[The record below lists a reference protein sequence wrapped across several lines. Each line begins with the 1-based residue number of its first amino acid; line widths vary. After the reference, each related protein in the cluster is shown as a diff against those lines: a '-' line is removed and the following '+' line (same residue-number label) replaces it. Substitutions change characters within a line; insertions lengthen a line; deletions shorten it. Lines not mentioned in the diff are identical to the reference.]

1 MRLSRKP
8 VILALPF
15 HGKACRS
22 GLVRRMNVSLEKKRP
37 DCQQSAIRLWHN
49 AGGTALAPFSITTG
63 MGFSRPSVFC
73 LSESDMTK
81 KNHLQTTAGIARKL
95 LPALVAAAA
104 FGAALP
110 AQAADAVVLYTADGL
125 ENLYKDVLP
134 AFEKKEG
141 VKVNIVTAGSGE
153 VVNRATIEKDSP
165 KADVIV
171 TLPPFIQQA
180 GQAGLLQPY
189 KSVNYT
195 HVPAIAKASDDS
207 WATFVNNYFSFA
219 INPEVVKTQPKT
231 FADLLHP
238 DYAGKVAYSNPAT
251 AGDGMAVIILTT
263 SLMGEDKAFD
273 YLKKLEQ
280 SAKFHTKGTGYLDVL
295 LSRNEIAVANGD
307 LQMDLDDAANGG
319 LSLKPI
325 FLAAEPGGQ
334 PTTFQLPYAIGLIKN
349 GPNQAQGKKLI
360 DYLMSTEVQSKVP
373 DIFGIPARTDV
384 ALSGK
389 NGTAVKQAIAGV
401 KLIPVDWN
409 QVMSKKADWTARWK
423 SDVIGNSGKQ
433 LEVVKPK

>member
-1 MRLSRKP
+1 
-8 VILALPF
+8 
-15 HGKACRS
+15 
-22 GLVRRMNVSLEKKRP
+22 MNHRNSHR
-37 DCQQSAIRLWHN
+37 
-49 AGGTALAPFSITTG
+49 AGF
-63 MGFSRPSVFC
+63 
-73 LSESDMTK
+73 
-81 KNHLQTTAGIARKL
+81 ARKL
-95 LPALVAAAA
+95 LPALAAALMLEG
-104 FGAALP
+104 FALS
-110 AQAADAVVLYTADGL
+110 AHAADAVVLYTADGL
-125 ENLYKDVLP
+125 ENLYRDVLP

-153 VVNRATIEKDSP
+153 VVNRANVEKDSP

-180 GQAGLLQPY
+180 QQNGLLQPY
-189 KSVNYT
+189 QSVNYKN
-195 HVPAIAKASDDS
+195 VPAMAKAADGS

-219 INPEVVKTQPKT
+219 INPDVVKNQPKT
-231 FADLLHP
+231 FADLLQP
-238 DYAGKVAYSNPAT
+238 DYSGKVAYSNPAT

-295 LSRNEIAVANGD
+295 LSRNEISVANGD

-325 FLAAEPGGQ
+325 FLAAEPGAR

-349 GPNQAQGKKLI
+349 GPNQAEGKKLI
-360 DYLMSTEVQSKVP
+360 DYLMSTQVQSKVP
-373 DIFGIPARTDV
+373 DTFGIPGRTDV
-384 ALSGK
+384 ALTGK
-389 NGTAVKQAIAGV
+389 NGEAVKEAIAGV

-409 QVMSKKADWTARWK
+409 QVMAKKADWATRWK
-423 SDVIGNSGKQ
+423 NEVIGSSGKQ
-433 LEVVKPK
+433 LEVVKPQ

>member
-1 MRLSRKP
+1 MR
-8 VILALPF
+8 
-15 HGKACRS
+15 
-22 GLVRRMNVSLEKKRP
+22 
-37 DCQQSAIRLWHN
+37 
-49 AGGTALAPFSITTG
+49 T
-63 MGFSRPSVFC
+63 
-73 LSESDMTK
+73 
-81 KNHLQTTAGIARKL
+81 NHLHATGGIVRKL
-95 LPALVAAAA
+95 LPTLVAAAA
-104 FGAALP
+104 FGGVTLSAH
-110 AQAADAVVLYTADGL
+110 AADAVVLYTADGL

-153 VVNRATIEKDSP
+153 VVNRATIEKDAP
-165 KADVIV
+165 KADVLV

-180 GQAGLLQPY
+180 AQTGLLQNYQSINY
-189 KSVNYT
+189 KN
-195 HVPAIAKASDDS
+195 VPAIAKASDGA

-219 INPEVVKTQPKT
+219 INPDVVKNQPKT

-238 DYAGKVAYSNPAT
+238 DYTGKIAYSNPAT

-295 LSRNEIAVANGD
+295 LSRNEISVANGD

-319 LSLKPI
+319 LTLKPI
-325 FLAAEPGGQ
+325 FLAAEAGAQ

-349 GPNQAQGKKLI
+349 GPNTAGGKKLI
-360 DYLMSTEVQSKVP
+360 DYLMSKEVQSKVP

-384 ALSGK
+384 PLTGK
-389 NGTAVKQAIAGV
+389 NGAAVKQAISGV

-409 QVMSKKADWTARWK
+409 HVMSKKADWTARWK
-423 SDVIGNSGKQ
+423 NDVIGNSDKQ

>member
-1 MRLSRKP
+1 MIKTNHH
-8 VILALPF
+8 A
-15 HGKACRS
+15 
-22 GLVRRMNVSLEKKRP
+22 
-37 DCQQSAIRLWHN
+37 
-49 AGGTALAPFSITTG
+49 TARI
-63 MGFSRPSVFC
+63 V
-73 LSESDMTK
+73 
-81 KNHLQTTAGIARKL
+81 RKL
-95 LPALVAAAA
+95 LPALAAAA
-104 FGAALP
+104 LFEGIALP
-110 AQAADAVVLYTADGL
+110 AHAADAVVLYTADGL

-134 AFEKKEG
+134 GFEKQEG

-153 VVNRATIEKDSP
+153 VVNRATVEKDSP

-180 GQAGLLQPY
+180 QQGGLLEPY
-189 KSVNYT
+189 QSVNYKN
-195 HVPAIAKASDDS
+195 VPAIAKASDGS

-219 INPEVVKTQPKT
+219 INPEVVKTEPKT

-319 LSLKPI
+319 LTLKPI
-325 FLAAEPGGQ
+325 FLAVKPGGQ

-349 GPNQAQGKKLI
+349 GPNQAEGKKLI

-373 DIFGIPARTDV
+373 DIFGIPGRTDV
-384 ALSGK
+384 PLTGK
-389 NGTAVKQAIAGV
+389 NGEAVKQAIAGV
-401 KLIPVDWN
+401 KLVPVDWN
-409 QVMSKKADWTARWK
+409 HVMEKKADWTARWK
-423 SDVIGNSGKQ
+423 NEVIGNSSKQ
-433 LEVVKPK
+433 LEVVKPAQ

>member
-1 MRLSRKP
+1 
-8 VILALPF
+8 
-15 HGKACRS
+15 
-22 GLVRRMNVSLEKKRP
+22 
-37 DCQQSAIRLWHN
+37 
-49 AGGTALAPFSITTG
+49 
-63 MGFSRPSVFC
+63 
-73 LSESDMTK
+73 MTK
-81 KNHLQTTAGIARKL
+81 TNSLHATAGLARKL
-95 LPALVAAAA
+95 LPALIAAAA
-104 FGAALP
+104 FGGTAMQAH
-110 AQAADAVVLYTADGL
+110 AADAVVLYTADGL

-153 VVNRATIEKDSP
+153 VVNRATIEKDQP

-180 GQAGLLQPY
+180 DQAGLLQAYQSANY
-189 KSVNYT
+189 KN
-195 HVPAIAKASDDS
+195 VPAIAKAPNGS

-219 INPEVVKTQPKT
+219 INPDVTKNQPKT

-273 YLKKLEQ
+273 YLKKLEE

-295 LSRNEIAVANGD
+295 LSRNEIAFANGD

-325 FLAAEPGGQ
+325 FLAAKAGDK

-349 GPNQAQGKKLI
+349 GPNQAEGKKLI
-360 DYLMSTEVQSKVP
+360 DYLMSTDVQAKVP
-373 DIFGIPARTDV
+373 DIFGIPGRTDV
-384 ALSGK
+384 PLAGK
-389 NGTAVKQAIAGV
+389 NGEAVKQAIAGV

-409 QVMSKKADWTARWK
+409 QVMAKKADWTARWK
-423 SDVIGNSGKQ
+423 SDVIGSSGKQ
-433 LEVVKPK
+433 IEVVKPK

>member
-1 MRLSRKP
+1 MKKTDHL
-8 VILALPF
+8 
-15 HGKACRS
+15 RS
-22 GLVRRMNVSLEKKRP
+22 
-37 DCQQSAIRLWHN
+37 
-49 AGGTALAPFSITTG
+49 TG
-63 MGFSRPSVFC
+63 R
-73 LSESDMTK
+73 
-81 KNHLQTTAGIARKL
+81 IARKL

-104 FGAALP
+104 FGGAMSAHAAG
-110 AQAADAVVLYTADGL
+110 AVVLYTADGL

-134 AFEKKEG
+134 AFEKQEG

-153 VVNRATIEKDSP
+153 VVNRATVEKDAP

-180 GQAGLLQPY
+180 AQAGLLQNY
-189 KSVNYT
+189 ESVNYKN
-195 HVPAIAKASDDS
+195 VPAIAKASDGA

-219 INPEVVKTQPKT
+219 INPEVVKNQPKT

-238 DYAGKVAYSNPAT
+238 DYSGKVAYSNPAT

-360 DYLMSTEVQSKVP
+360 DYLMSTEVQAKVP
-373 DIFGIPARTDV
+373 DIFGIPGRTDV
-384 ALSGK
+384 PLAGK
-389 NGTAVKQAIAGV
+389 NGTAVKQAISGV
-401 KLIPVDWN
+401 KLISVDWN

-423 SDVIGNSGKQ
+423 NDVIGNSGKQ

>member
-1 MRLSRKP
+1 
-8 VILALPF
+8 
-15 HGKACRS
+15 
-22 GLVRRMNVSLEKKRP
+22 MNHTNIHR
-37 DCQQSAIRLWHN
+37 
-49 AGGTALAPFSITTG
+49 AGF
-63 MGFSRPSVFC
+63 
-73 LSESDMTK
+73 
-81 KNHLQTTAGIARKL
+81 ARKL
-95 LPALVAAAA
+95 LPMAAAA
-104 FGAALP
+104 ALLGAAMS
-110 AQAADAVVLYTADGL
+110 AHAADAVVLYTADGL
-125 ENLYKDVLP
+125 ENLYRDVLP
-134 AFEKKEG
+134 AFEKQEG

-153 VVNRATIEKDSP
+153 VVNRANVEKDSP

-180 GQAGLLQPY
+180 QQSGLLQPY
-189 KSVNYT
+189 QSVNYKN
-195 HVPAIAKASDDS
+195 VPAIAKAPDGS

-295 LSRNEIAVANGD
+295 LSRNEISVANGD

-325 FLAAEPGGQ
+325 FLAAEAGGH

-349 GPNQAQGKKLI
+349 GPNQAEGKKLI
-360 DYLMSTEVQSKVP
+360 DYLMSTQVQSKVP

-384 ALSGK
+384 ALTGK
-389 NGTAVKQAIAGV
+389 NGEAVKQAIQGV

-409 QVMSKKADWTARWK
+409 QVMAKKADWTARWK
-423 SDVIGNSGKQ
+423 NEVIGSSGKQ
-433 LEVVKPK
+433 TEVVKPQ

>member
-1 MRLSRKP
+1 MNHRNSHRAGFARK
-8 VILALPF
+8 ALPM
-15 HGKACRS
+15 
-22 GLVRRMNVSLEKKRP
+22 L
-37 DCQQSAIRLWHN
+37 
-49 AGGTALAPFSITTG
+49 
-63 MGFSRPSVFC
+63 
-73 LSESDMTK
+73 
-81 KNHLQTTAGIARKL
+81 
-95 LPALVAAAA
+95 AAAA
-104 FGAALP
+104 MLQGVALSAHAAG
-110 AQAADAVVLYTADGL
+110 AVVLYTADGL
-125 ENLYKDVLP
+125 ENLYRDVLP
-134 AFEKKEG
+134 AFEKQEG

-153 VVNRATIEKDSP
+153 VVNRANVEKDAP

-180 GQAGLLQPY
+180 QQSGLLQPY
-189 KSVNYT
+189 QSVNYKN
-195 HVPAIAKASDDS
+195 VPAIAKATDGS

-238 DYAGKVAYSNPAT
+238 DYSGKVAYSNPAT

-295 LSRNEIAVANGD
+295 LSRNEISVANGD

-325 FLAAEPGGQ
+325 FLAADANSH

-349 GPNQAQGKKLI
+349 GPNQAAGKKLI
-360 DYLMSTEVQSKVP
+360 DYLMSTDVQAKVP
-373 DIFGIPARTDV
+373 DIFGIPGRTDV
-384 ALSGK
+384 ALTGK
-389 NGTAVKQAIAGV
+389 NGEVVKQAIQGV

-409 QVMSKKADWTARWK
+409 QVMAKKAGWTSRWK
-423 SDVIGNSGKQ
+423 NEVIGSSGKQ
-433 LEVVKPK
+433 VEVVKPQ

>member
-1 MRLSRKP
+1 MNHTK
-8 VILALPF
+8 F
-15 HGKACRS
+15 HR
-22 GLVRRMNVSLEKKRP
+22 
-37 DCQQSAIRLWHN
+37 
-49 AGGTALAPFSITTG
+49 AGF
-63 MGFSRPSVFC
+63 
-73 LSESDMTK
+73 
-81 KNHLQTTAGIARKL
+81 ARKL
-95 LPALVAAAA
+95 LPMAAAA
-104 FGAALP
+104 ALLGAAMS
-110 AQAADAVVLYTADGL
+110 AHAADAVVLYTADGL

-153 VVNRATIEKDSP
+153 VVNRANVEKDSP

-180 GQAGLLQPY
+180 QQSGLLQPY
-189 KSVNYT
+189 QSVNYKN
-195 HVPAIAKASDDS
+195 VPAIAKATDGS

-219 INPEVVKTQPKT
+219 INPDVVKTQPKT

-238 DYAGKVAYSNPAT
+238 DYTGKVAYSNPAT

-295 LSRNEIAVANGD
+295 LSRNEISVANGD

-325 FLAAEPGGQ
+325 FLAAEPGGH

-349 GPNQAQGKKLI
+349 GPNQAEGKKLI
-360 DYLMSTEVQSKVP
+360 DYLMSTDVQSKVP

-389 NGTAVKQAIAGV
+389 NGEAVKQAIAGV

-409 QVMSKKADWTARWK
+409 HVMTKKADWTTRWK
-423 SDVIGNSGKQ
+423 NEVIGSSGKET
-433 LEVVKPK
+433 EVVKPKQ